1 VTKNPLTMIG
11 LTPAILSL
19 GLTQDELYEYCT
31 RTARTLFAC
40 VHPDRHHGTQR
51 PEALHFSEAFDL
63 LKDRQVFNAAIT
75 EFQGQRRHGSA
86 PTTHRSKEEE
96 TLRLRFQELQRRNAV
111 LMGEERK
118 LRERV
123 HHLEQVN
130 AILRQSVQQYEESH
144 NNHRETQS
152 TTQREGR
159 LQR

>member
-1 VTKNPLTMIG
+1 MIG
-11 LTPAILSL
+11 LTPAILGL

-31 RTARTLFAC
+31 RIARALFAC

-63 LKDRQVFNAAIT
+63 LKDRQVFHAAIT
-75 EFQGQRRHGSA
+75 EFQGQRRHSSSS
-86 PTTHRSKEEE
+86 TTPRSTEED

-111 LMGEERK
+111 LRGEARK

-130 AILRQSVQQYEESH
+130 VILRQAVQQYEDSPT
-144 NNHRETQS
+144 N
-152 TTQREGR
+152 QRA
-159 LQR
+159 